1 MTDSQKLKR
10 GTYHLWTFV
19 TSKLISTFGANV
31 YSFTISFY
39 ILQLTG
45 SATNFALNL
54 ICSIL
59 PRTIAAPIAG
69 YIADNY
75 SRKRTVISA
84 QTASVIAI
92 LGLLTISLT
101 IGVSL
106 IAIYVTTCLL
116 ALASTFSGI
125 TFTSSI
131 SGLIDEER
139 IQKAMSLNQMS
150 ISLAS
155 IVAPAL
161 GGVLYGM
168 VSIPTF
174 LAIYL
179 FASII
184 ALLLDSTMDFRLFA
198 KRSHERGTDQKKDKL
213 WISMKEGF
221 IYLKAKPIIITI
233 MSIALFTNFFFG
245 SFQVGLSF
253 VLIEKLR
260 IQSQHFG
267 ILEAAYAVGMLLLS
281 FYLTVRK
288 EIQKPLITTKYGI
301 IGIAFIIGGI
311 AVPLLIPMT
320 YWAMFVYYLVLMLAI
335 GSLLTIVN
343 TPTMVMLQKNID
355 DDFKGRIFSLLETMA
370 QVLMPLGTVIY
381 GFLYDWI
388 PAEWVLFISAGFII
402 GFILI
407 MLRPSVI
414 SKAYPEQNLVSPQI
428 NG

>member
-1 MTDSQKLKR
+1 
-10 GTYHLWTFV
+10 
-19 TSKLISTFGANV
+19 
-31 YSFTISFY
+31 
-39 ILQLTG
+39 
-45 SATNFALNL
+45 
-54 ICSIL
+54 
-59 PRTIAAPIAG
+59 
-69 YIADNY
+69 
-75 SRKRTVISA
+75 
-84 QTASVIAI
+84 
-92 LGLLTISLT
+92 
-101 IGVSL
+101 
-106 IAIYVTTCLL
+106 
-116 ALASTFSGI
+116 
-125 TFTSSI
+125 
-131 SGLIDEER
+131 
-139 IQKAMSLNQMS
+139 
-150 ISLAS
+150 
-155 IVAPAL
+155 
-161 GGVLYGM
+161 
-168 VSIPTF
+168 
-174 LAIYL
+174 
-179 FASII
+179 
-184 ALLLDSTMDFRLFA
+184 
-198 KRSHERGTDQKKDKL
+198 
-213 WISMKEGF
+213 MKEGF

-253 VLIEKLR
+253 ILIEKLR

-311 AVPLLIPMT
+311 AVPLLFPMT

-370 QVLMPLGTVIY
+370 QVLMSLGTVIY